1 MLRGRTRETRTI
13 DTLLADARTGV
24 SGALVLLGE
33 PGIGKTALLDHAA
46 AAGDLRVLRTTGIE
60 AEAELPFASLHLMFR
75 SALDHLD
82 RIPERQA
89 AALRGA
95 FGLGPAGTGDRF
107 LIGLA
112 VLSLLAELAED
123 GPVLCLVDDVQ
134 WLDHASADALVIAA
148 RRLAGEGVAM
158 LLAARAGFTAPGLT
172 VLELAGLDEAAS
184 GEVLDSAARPLT
196 EEFRRRILA
205 ESAGNPLALLELPK
219 SGESQGELS
228 LTSRLEEAFAHQVDG
243 LSAAA
248 RVLLQVAAADATA
261 ESAIVLAAA
270 RVLGSAPEH
279 LEEIGA
285 AGLIRTADGSRLEF
299 RHPLVRAAIWQRTP
313 LARRLTIHHTLS
325 QVLEGT
331 ADADRSAWHLAAATL
346 TADEQ
351 VAGRLE
357 ETATRAHARSG
368 YAAAAAAYERAAA
381 LSPSAGER
389 ARRLTLAAEAT
400 EFSGRFDRA
409 RALALGAGSPG
420 AELTSRLIRVRA
432 CSDYGEGHLQGAHAM
447 LSAGVDH
454 LAATDPGSAAWLLLD
469 AASMIWLDGDRDMA
483 HRTAEQLDALEVP
496 PGDDVVPVHQLC
508 RWFVTLT
515 LGRPTTELPPLAE
528 VVERARAQAGPDRR
542 GLLLIGGLGLADQD
556 ARTHQLALAA
566 TAAIRAEGRVG
577 LLPQALTFMGHVE
590 HARGRYADARAFAEE
605 AVNIAADTGQPAWS
619 RLATALLD
627 QLAAVQGEPLDPA
640 TATPAALALLDLGQ
654 GRPEQALLGLE
665 SLVYGKARNRTPAMH
680 LVPDLVEA
688 ALRSGRSARAA
699 EPLARLESWAGMLRQ
714 RWADALVSRCR
725 ALLATTMA
733 PDLGADAHF
742 RAALDAHERP
752 FDRARTELLYG
763 EWLRR
768 ARQTGDA
775 QEHLRAALETFE
787 WLGARPWADRAR
799 TELGATGWS
808 TQRNTGADRFAQLTP
823 QERQIVNLA
832 AQGLSNKDIAAH
844 LFLSP
849 RTVGQHLYKAFPK
862 LGVTARAQLA
872 ELVLP

>member
-1 MLRGRTRETRTI
+1 MLRGRTRESRTI
-13 DTLLADARTGV
+13 DELLSDARASR
-24 SGALVLLGE
+24 SGALVILGE
-33 PGIGKTALLDHAA
+33 PGIGKTALLNHAA
-46 AAGDLRVLRTTGIE
+46 AADDLQILQTTGIE
-60 AEAELPFASLHLMFR
+60 AEAELAFASLHLLFGPVLSR
-75 SALDHLD
+75 LD

-123 GPVLCLVDDVQ
+123 GPVLCLVDDAQ
-134 WLDHASADALVIAA
+134 WLDRASADALVIAA

-158 LLAARAGFTAPGLT
+158 LLAARTGFTAPGLP
-172 VLELAGLDEAAS
+172 VLELAGLDEVAS
-184 GEVLDSAARPLT
+184 GEVLNSAARPLT
-196 EEFRRRILA
+196 AEFRQRILA
-205 ESAGNPLALLELPK
+205 EAAGNPLALLELPK

-228 LTSRLEEAFAHQVDG
+228 LTTRLEEGFAHQVDG
-243 LSAAA
+243 LSTAA

-261 ESAIVLAAA
+261 DPAIILAAA
-270 RVLGSAPEH
+270 RTLGCAPEH
-279 LEEIGA
+279 LEEISA

-299 RHPLVRAAIWQRTP
+299 RHPLVRAAVWQRTP
-313 LARRLTIHHTLS
+313 LARRLAVHHALS
-325 QVLEGT
+325 HVLEGT

-351 VAGRLE
+351 VAARLE
-357 ETATRAHARSG
+357 ATAARAHVRSG
-368 YAAAAAAYERAAA
+368 YAAAASAYERAAA
-381 LSPSAGER
+381 LSPSADER

-409 RALALGAGSPG
+409 RTLALGAGNPG

-454 LAATDPGSAAWLLLD
+454 LAATDPSSAAWLLLD

-483 HRTAEQLDALEVP
+483 HRTAEQLDALRVP
-496 PGDDVVPVHQLC
+496 PDADVVAIHQLC
-508 RWFVTLT
+508 RWFVVLA
-515 LGRPTTELPPLAE
+515 LARPSAGLPPLAQVIE
-528 VVERARAQAGPDRR
+528 SARAQAGPDRR
-542 GLLLIGGLGLADQD
+542 GLLLIGGLGLADHD

-566 TAAIRAEGRVG
+566 TATIRAEGRIG
-577 LLPQALTFMGHVE
+577 LLPQALTFLSRVE
-590 HARGRYADARAFAEE
+590 YARGRYADARGFAEE
-605 AVNIAADTGQPAWS
+605 AASIAADTGQPAWS
-619 RLATALLD
+619 RLATILLD
-627 QLAAVQGEPLDPA
+627 QLAAVHGDPLDPA
-640 TATPAALALLDLGQ
+640 SANPAALTLLDLGQ

-665 SLVYGKARNRTPAMH
+665 ALVYGKSRNRTPAMH

-688 ALRSGRSARAA
+688 AVRSGRNARAA
-699 EPLARLESWAGMLRQ
+699 EPFTRLESWAEMLHQ

-725 ALLATTMA
+725 ALLSTT
-733 PDLGADAHF
+733 PDADAHF
-742 RAALDAHERP
+742 RAALASHERP
-752 FDRARTELLYG
+752 FGRARTELLYG

-768 ARQTGDA
+768 ARQTSDA
-775 QEHLRAALETFE
+775 QEHLRAALEAFE
-787 WLGARPWADRAR
+787 WLGARPWAERAR

-808 TQRNTGADRFAQLTP
+808 TQRNTGADRCAQLTP
-823 QERQIVNLA
+823 QERQIVRLA

-862 LGVTARAQLA
+862 LGVTARTQLA
-872 ELVLP
+872 KLTLSD

>member
-1 MLRGRTRETRTI
+1 MLRGRTRESRTI
-13 DTLLADARTGV
+13 DELLGDARAGV
-24 SGALVLLGE
+24 SGALVILGE

-46 AAGDLRVLRTTGIE
+46 AADDLQVLRTTGIE
-60 AEAELPFASLHLMFR
+60 AEAELPFASLHLLFR
-75 SALDHLD
+75 SALGHLD

-95 FGLGPAGTGDRF
+95 FGLGPAGAGDRF

-123 GPVLCLVDDVQ
+123 GPVLCVVDDAQ
-134 WLDHASADALVIAA
+134 WVDRASADALVIAA
-148 RRLAGEGVAM
+148 RRLAAEGVAM
-158 LLAARAGFTAPGLT
+158 LLAARIGFTAPGLPA
-172 VLELAGLDEAAS
+172 LELAGLDEAAA
-184 GEVLDSAARPLT
+184 GEVLDSTAHPLT
-196 EEFRRRILA
+196 AEFRQRILA
-205 ESAGNPLALLELPK
+205 EAAGNPLALLELPK

-228 LTSRLEEAFAHQVDG
+228 LTARLEEAFAHQVDG

-261 ESAIVLAAA
+261 ESVIVLAAGHA
-270 RVLGSAPEH
+270 LGCAPEH
-279 LEEIGA
+279 LEEISV

-299 RHPLVRAAIWQRTP
+299 RHPLVRAAVWQRTP
-313 LARRLTIHHTLS
+313 LARRLAVHHALS

-351 VAGRLE
+351 VAARLE
-357 ETATRAHARSG
+357 AAAARAHARSG
-368 YAAAAAAYERAAA
+368 YAAAASAYERAAA

-409 RALALGAGSPG
+409 RTLAISAGNPG

-454 LAATDPGSAAWLLLD
+454 LAATEPSSAAWLLLD

-483 HRTAEQLDALEVP
+483 LRTAEQLDTLRVP
-496 PGDDVVPVHQLC
+496 PGADVVPVHQLC
-508 RWFVTLT
+508 RWFVALAI
-515 LGRPTTELPPLAE
+515 GRPATGLSPLAE
-528 VVERARAQAGPDRR
+528 VVASARAQAGPDRR
-542 GLLLIGGLGLADQD
+542 GLLLIGGLGLADYD

-566 TAAIRAEGRVG
+566 TATIRAEGRIG
-577 LLPQALTFMGHVE
+577 LLPQALTFLGGVE
-590 HARGRYADARAFAEE
+590 YARGRYTDARAFAQE
-605 AVNIAADTGQPAWS
+605 AVNIAEDTGQPAWS

-627 QLAAVQGEPLDPA
+627 QLAAVHGDPLDPA
-640 TATPAALALLDLGQ
+640 TANPAALALLDLGQ
-654 GRPEQALLGLE
+654 GRPEQALLGME
-665 SLVYGKARNRTPAMH
+665 ALVYGKARNRTPAMH
-680 LVPDLVEA
+680 LVPDLAEA

-699 EPLARLESWAGMLRQ
+699 EPFARLQSWAGMLGQ
-714 RWADALVSRCR
+714 RWADALVFRCR
-725 ALLATTMA
+725 ALLSTT
-733 PDLGADAHF
+733 PDADAYF
-742 RAALDAHERP
+742 RAALAAHERP

-768 ARQTGDA
+768 ARRTSDA
-775 QEHLRAALETFE
+775 QEHLLAALETFE

-808 TQRNTGADRFAQLTP
+808 TQRNTGVNRLAQLTP
-823 QERQIVNLA
+823 QERQIVHLA
-832 AQGLSNKDIAAH
+832 AQGMSNKDIAAH

-872 ELVLP
+872 DLTSSW